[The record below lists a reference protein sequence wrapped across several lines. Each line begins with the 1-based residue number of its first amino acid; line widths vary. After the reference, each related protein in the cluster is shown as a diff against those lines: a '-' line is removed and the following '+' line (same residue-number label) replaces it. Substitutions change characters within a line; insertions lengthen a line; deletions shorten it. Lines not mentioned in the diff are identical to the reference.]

1 MRAPDLN
8 APRFRY
14 KFKDILT
21 KELIEAFKEKYPQ
34 YSDYNTKVL
43 LDAIKSHNLAIADE
57 IMTNRDG
64 VEFQSSLGYSFIGMT
79 APSKKNKSNIAW
91 SKSVK
96 LGLKVMHKNWDTDN
110 KVGKI
115 FYCNYGN
122 RYRFE
127 NRQLWAFSAARP
139 FKRAASE
146 AILKNWKT
154 YIMVDPNQYI
164 WKLFETHRKKDK
176 LVKDTKKKL
185 TDYNEFEFED

>member
-14 KFKDILT
+14 KFRDILT
-21 KELIEAFKEKYPQ
+21 KELIEAFKAKYPQ
-34 YSDYNTKVL
+34 YSDYSTKDL
-43 LDAIKSHNLAIADE
+43 LNAIKVHNLAIADE

-64 VEFQSSLGYSFIGMT
+64 VEFQSNLGYSFIGMT

-91 SKSVK
+91 GKSVK

-127 NRQLWAFSAARP
+127 NRQLWSFSAARP

-146 AILKNWKT
+146 SIIKNWRS
-154 YIMVDPNQYI
+154 YVMVDPNQYI
-164 WKLFETHRKKDK
+164 WKLFESHRNKEK
-176 LVKDTKKKL
+176 LVKATKRNL
-185 TDYNEFEFED
+185 VDYNEFELGD

>member
-14 KFKDILT
+14 QYRDILV
-21 KELIEAFKEKYPQ
+21 KELIQAFKAKYPQ
-34 YSDYNTKVL
+34 YSDYDYKELVN
-43 LDAIKSHNLAIADE
+43 AIKLHNQAIADE

-64 VEFQSSLGYSFIGMT
+64 VEFQSNLGYSFIGMT
-79 APSKKNKSNIAW
+79 APGKKNKSNIAW
-91 SKSVK
+91 GKSVK

-115 FYCNYGN
+115 FYCNYGS

-127 NRQLWAFSAARP
+127 NRQLWSFTPTRP

-146 AILKNWKT
+146 AILKNWRS

-164 WKLFETHRKKDK
+164 WKLFESHRKKDIREK
-176 LVKDTKKKL
+176 ATRKNLV
-185 TDYNEFEFED
+185 DYNEFELGD